1 MGVDTKSI
9 CMFGKHFDSLEHALT
24 HLKDTGIINE
34 EEFEASLECGNV
46 EALINVEYQTESCY
60 SEEGGVLGVKLSN
73 HNFQEMTS
81 IMEIVKKEVGED
93 CSLQNF
99 VYWY

>member
-1 MGVDTKSI
+1 MSVDTKSI
-9 CMFGKHFDSLEHALT
+9 CMFGKEFDDFEQALT
-24 HLKDTGIINE
+24 HLKDSGIITE
-34 EEFEASLECGNV
+34 DDFETSLEYGDV
-46 EALINVEYQTESCY
+46 RADINVEYQTRSCY

-81 IMEIVKKEVGED
+81 IMEVVQEEVGED
-93 CSLQNF
+93 CMLHNF

>member
-1 MGVDTKSI
+1 MGVDTQSI

-24 HLKDTGIINE
+24 HLKDTGIITDAE
-34 EEFEASLECGNV
+34 YIESLDQGDIFAE
-46 EALINVEYQTESCY
+46 INVEYQTESCY

-81 IMEIVKKEVGED
+81 IMEVVKKEVGED